1 MKLYVEKG
9 SLETILS
16 FFLATNFRI
25 YLASIENDV
34 AYDDVKKKKY
44 NNNNKVEKDIV
55 RRLIHY
61 KIIYRH
67 IKRMIP

>member
-34 AYDDVKKKKY
+34 AYDDVKKK
-44 NNNNKVEKDIV
+44 NNNNKVEEDIV

-61 KIIYRH
+61 
-67 IKRMIP
+67 